1 MAFYFR
7 NVPDFEYVSRFP
19 GKRNLNDYVTV
30 KNLFKRGKIRDDIF
44 GNLKYFTKYDIIGD
58 ERPDNVAKNLY
69 DDSTLDWVVLL
80 SNNILNVYDEWP
92 KTQYA
97 LDKYLLEKYGS
108 YENLYSGIHHYE
120 TIEYKTANSI
130 TIVPNGTIVDE
141 GFYKAPEYTLELDSD
156 IELPTAI
163 PGEQATASSAISNS
177 SIVNLN
183 LINAGTAYDDNV
195 EVYIDPPLQGRV
207 AIATAVLSTVLGER
221 EVASVSIVDSGRGYT
236 YQPLVSFTP
245 PPPTIPPEFNVTI
258 GTAGTVTSV
267 SIGNSG
273 DGYTFLPTLEF
284 SYPEDIISNA
294 IFLGEMPSQTINTGL
309 EGMYI
314 SPDGDRMYT
323 AHGASGYTQGR
334 IEQYTLTVP
343 WDITSAS
350 YVGTYNLTVGVS
362 FTYATGV
369 EFSPDGTRMYVS
381 GLTSSGFK
389 VAQYTLGNPWLLTSV
404 TYKSNIST
412 IGAAGVRFQD
422 NGRFLYLLDGDSPD
436 TIRKYSLAVAWDITT
451 LSPIQVSSLNLSAI
465 TNDFSNLGFNFNDT
479 GKDLF
484 VGGLNTVYAF
494 TLTTAW
500 DITTASLL
508 TSLDFSSKDLYPQ
521 DVFIDSARTR
531 LIISGSSTRKA
542 YGYNIDLQ
550 ARGYVTLDGENI
562 GSFVLTNPGGGYTV
576 PPTITIQ
583 PPIPSRTTQGYAL
596 FADGTVNQIV
606 ITDPGYNYREPPQI
620 TIQPP
625 LDPIPASGRAVVED
639 GVIIDLIL
647 SNPGRGYETAPQVTI
662 SPPGNIYEPQ
672 VDEVFEINGQLWK
685 YNGFNW
691 YRKISDGVQYY
702 DIKERKVVEI
712 EGRRVSKPVTNYE
725 YEIELEER
733 KRSIYVLKPD
743 YISIVFDDI
752 ENLMAYKKGSEQYLS
767 RTLKRADNPR
777 YYD

>member
-19 GKRNLNDYVTV
+19 GKRNLNDYVPV

-44 GNLKYFTKYDIIGD
+44 GNLKYFTKYNIIGD
-58 ERPDNVAKNLY
+58 ERPDNIAKKIY

-80 SNNILNVYDEWP
+80 SNNILNVYNEWP

-97 LDKYLLEKYGS
+97 FDKYLLEKYGS
-108 YENLYSGIHHYE
+108 YENIYSGIHHYE
-120 TIEYKTANSI
+120 TIEYKTSDSI
-130 TIVPNGTIVDE
+130 TIVPSGTFVDE
-141 GFYKAPEYTLELDSD
+141 GFYNAPEYTIELNND
-156 IELPTAI
+156 IELPESI
-163 PGEQATASSAISNS
+163 SGEQALASSTISNS
-177 SIVNLN
+177 SIINLN
-183 LINAGTAYDDNV
+183 LISAGTAYDESV
-195 EVYIDPPLQGRV
+195 QVYIENPPQGRV

-221 EVASVSIVDSGRGYT
+221 EVASVSIVDFGRGYT

-258 GTAGTVTSV
+258 GAAGTVTSV

-273 DGYTFLPTLEF
+273 EGYTFLPILEF

-334 IEQYTLTVP
+334 IEQYTLSSP
-343 WDITSAS
+343 WDITTAS
-350 YVGTYNLTVGVS
+350 YVGTYNLTTGVA

-381 GLTSSGFK
+381 GLTSSGYK
-389 VAQYTLGNPWLLTSV
+389 IAQYTLGNPWLLTSV
-404 TYKSNIST
+404 IYKSSVSVST
-412 IGAAGVRFQD
+412 PAGVRFQD
-422 NGRFLYLLDGDSPD
+422 NGRSLFILDGESPD
-436 TIRKYSLAVAWDITT
+436 TIRKYSLSVAWDITT
-451 LSPIQVSSLNLSAI
+451 LSPIQVSSLNISAI
-465 TNDFSNLGFNFNDT
+465 TNDFNILGFNFNDT

-484 VGGLNTVYAF
+484 VGGSNTVYAF
-494 TLTTAW
+494 SLTTAW
-500 DITTASLL
+500 DIRTASLV
-508 TSLDFSSKDLYPQ
+508 TSLDFSSKDTLPQ

-550 ARGYVTLDGENI
+550 ARGYVSLSGENI
-562 GSFVLTNPGGGYTV
+562 GSFVLTNPGGGYTE
-576 PPTITIQ
+576 PPTISIQ
-583 PPIPSRTTQGYAL
+583 PPIPARTTQGYAL
-596 FADGTVNQIV
+596 YADGKVNQIV
-606 ITDPGYNYREPPQI
+606 ITDPGYNYRQPPQV
-620 TIQPP
+620 TIQAP
-625 LDPIPASGRAVVED
+625 LDPIPASGRALVED

-647 SNPGRGYETAPQVTI
+647 TNTGRGYETAPQVTI
-662 SPPGNIYEPQ
+662 NPPGNIYEPQ
-672 VDEVFEINGQLWK
+672 VDELFEINGQIWK

-702 DIKERKVVEI
+702 DRKEQKVIEI
-712 EGRRVSKPVTNYE
+712 EGDKVSKPVTNYD
-725 YEIELEER
+725 YEIELEEK
-733 KRSIYVLKPD
+733 KRSIYVLKSD
-743 YISIVFDDI
+743 YLSIVFDDI
-752 ENLMAYKKGSEQYLS
+752 ENIMTYKKGSEQYLS
-767 RTLKRADNPR
+767 RTLKRGDNPR

>member
-19 GKRNLNDYVTV
+19 GKRNLNDYVPV

-44 GNLKYFTKYDIIGD
+44 GNLKYFTKYNIIGD
-58 ERPDNVAKNLY
+58 ERPDNIAKKIY

-80 SNNILNVYDEWP
+80 SNNILNVYNEWP

-97 LDKYLLEKYGS
+97 FDKYLLEKYGS
-108 YENLYSGIHHYE
+108 YENIYSGIHHYE
-120 TIEYKTANSI
+120 TIEYKTSDSI
-130 TIVPNGTIVDE
+130 TIVPSGTFVDE
-141 GFYKAPEYTLELDSD
+141 GFYNAPEYTIELNND
-156 IELPTAI
+156 IELPESI
-163 PGEQATASSAISNS
+163 SGEQALASSTISNS
-177 SIVNLN
+177 SIINLN
-183 LINAGTAYDDNV
+183 LISAGTAYDESV
-195 EVYIDPPLQGRV
+195 QVYIENPPQGRV

-221 EVASVSIVDSGRGYT
+221 EVASVSIVDFGRGYT

-258 GTAGTVTSV
+258 GAAGTVTSV

-273 DGYTFLPTLEF
+273 EGYTFLPILEF

-334 IEQYTLTVP
+334 IEQYTLSSP
-343 WDITSAS
+343 WDITTAS
-350 YVGTYNLTVGVS
+350 YVGTYNLTTGVA

-381 GLTSSGFK
+381 GLTSSGYK
-389 VAQYTLGNPWLLTSV
+389 IAQYTLGNPWLLTSV
-404 TYKSNIST
+404 IYKSSVSVST
-412 IGAAGVRFQD
+412 PAGVRFQD
-422 NGRFLYLLDGDSPD
+422 NGRSLFILDGESPD
-436 TIRKYSLAVAWDITT
+436 TIRKYSLSVAWDITT
-451 LSPIQVSSLNLSAI
+451 LSPIQVSSLNISAI
-465 TNDFSNLGFNFNDT
+465 TNDFNILGFNFNDT

-484 VGGLNTVYAF
+484 VGGSNTVYAF
-494 TLTTAW
+494 SLTTAW
-500 DITTASLL
+500 DIRTASLV
-508 TSLDFSSKDLYPQ
+508 TSLDFSSKDTLPQ
-521 DVFIDSARTR
+521 DVFINSARTR

-550 ARGYVTLDGENI
+550 ARGYVTLSGENI
-562 GSFVLTNPGGGYTV
+562 GSFVLTNPGGGYSE
-576 PPTITIQ
+576 PPTISIQ
-583 PPIPSRTTQGYAL
+583 PPIPARTTQGYAL
-596 FADGTVNQIV
+596 YADGKVNQIV
-606 ITDPGYNYREPPQI
+606 ITDPGYNYRQPPQV
-620 TIQPP
+620 TIQAP
-625 LDPIPASGRAVVED
+625 LDPIPASGRALVED

-647 SNPGRGYETAPQVTI
+647 TNTGRGYETAPQVTI

-672 VDEVFEINGQLWK
+672 VDELFEINGQIWK

-702 DIKERKVVEI
+702 DRKEQKVIEI
-712 EGRRVSKPVTNYE
+712 EGDKVSKPVTNYD
-725 YEIELEER
+725 YEIELEEK
-733 KRSIYVLKPD
+733 KRSIYVLKSD
-743 YISIVFDDI
+743 YLSIVFDDI
-752 ENLMAYKKGSEQYLS
+752 ENIMTYKKGSEQYLS
-767 RTLKRADNPR
+767 RTLKRGDNPR